1 MICIYIYIY
10 LLEPSLPANVRSEAS
25 WFLEQAWLKNDQR
38 QAVGYAV
45 VTRLKKNTG
54 RVLLR
59 SRFFEMFGEGLFF
72 VGWKWDMGGD

>member
-1 MICIYIYIY
+1 MICIYIYLSFGTI
-10 LLEPSLPANVRSEAS
+10 LAGQLVRSEAS

-45 VTRLKKNTG
+45 VPRLKKNTG